1 MAAAMR
7 IKHGAGIYIFNSL
20 KPKHM
25 KKALFFLA
33 AIALFA
39 CQGPTDDTVRISGI
53 VDNPTDTEVEVF
65 YYKEYVTNSMETVRF
80 ALDADNVFS
89 GELSLDE
96 PRFVYLR
103 MPRRTLL
110 LYLQPGADIH
120 VHFDAADSDVL
131 PEITG
136 DKALESQFMMAYN
149 KEIERNYG
157 RSIILE
163 GIPGTQPE
171 DFVSHMDDVY
181 GKKMAFI
188 ESFDGYDRLDAGFV
202 RVTKANFLY
211 EKYGLLM
218 EYPRYHAYFNQLE
231 EGPEL
236 PEGYYAFLEEEGL
249 FDDGLLVSRPYL
261 SFLGS
266 YNNYFMELDK
276 AMESGDRSYFQA
288 QFDYGKKLFSG
299 KSRDHM
305 LAQAVISALSF
316 APFEE
321 AQELTDD
328 FFELASDPLYR
339 DLVSGEYK
347 TVLKTAPGNPAPDFT
362 LADIN
367 GEEVSL
373 SDFKGKVV
381 YLDFWASWCGPCMR
395 EVPYAKELKK
405 RMAGQDDLVF
415 LYISIDTDE
424 EAWRRTVANQEIRGV
439 HLNVPG
445 GRAEVPSLY
454 NVKGV
459 PTFYIIG
466 RDGNIFDNRPP
477 RPSNPLVDERLT
489 EALEQPLASL

>member
-1 MAAAMR
+1 
-7 IKHGAGIYIFNSL
+7 
-20 KPKHM
+20 M
-25 KKALFFLA
+25 KKLMFFLA
-33 AIALFA
+33 AVALMA
-39 CQGPTDDTVRISGI
+39 CGGPEAETTRISGL
-53 VDNPTDTEVEVF
+53 VDNPTDVDVEVF
-65 YYKEYVTNSMETVRF
+65 FYKEYLTNSMETVRLD
-80 ALDADNVFS
+80 LDADNAFS
-89 GELSLDE
+89 GELVLDE

-103 MPRRTLL
+103 MPRRTVL
-110 LYLQPGADIH
+110 LYLQPGADVH
-120 VHFDAADSDVL
+120 VRFDASDPEVL
-131 PEITG
+131 PVVTG
-136 DKALESQFMMAYN
+136 EKSLESRFMVAYN

-157 RSIILE
+157 RNIILE
-163 GIPGTQPE
+163 GMAGTQPE
-171 DFVSHMDDVY
+171 DFVSQMDDVY
-181 GKKMAFI
+181 GKKLAFL
-188 ESFDGYDRLDAGFV
+188 ESFEGRNELDAGFASLI
-202 RVTKANFLY
+202 KANFLY

-218 EYPRYHAYFNQLE
+218 EYPRYYAYFNQLE
-231 EGPEL
+231 DGPEL

-249 FDDGLLVSRPYL
+249 FHDGLMASRPYL

-266 YNNYFMELDK
+266 YNNHFMELEK
-276 AMESGDRSYFQA
+276 AMENEDRSFFQA

-299 KSRDHM
+299 RSRDHM
-305 LAQAVISALSF
+305 LGQAVISALNF

-321 AQELTDD
+321 AQELADG
-328 FFELASDPLYR
+328 FFEIASDPLYR
-339 DLVSGEYK
+339 DLVTREYD

-362 LADIN
+362 LTDIN

-373 SDFKGKVV
+373 SDFRGKVV

-405 RMAGQDDLVF
+405 RMEGQDDLVF

-459 PTFYIIG
+459 PTFFIIG